1 MVECNPWFP
10 DKGNFDLEIWHRV
23 KKKKLN
29 KPPDGKKKKIPI
41 DIWPLW
47 TLIKAVILPFQGKYS
62 PHNIQQQT
70 EHLLHEHMYIRDIFV
85 LMYGKTNTIL

>member
-1 MVECNPWFP
+1 MKHNLWFT
-10 DKGNFDLEIWHRV
+10 GEGSCDLEIWHQV
-23 KKKKLN
+23 KEN
-29 KPPDGKKKKIPI
+29 VEWATRQGKNIPI
-41 DIWPLW
+41 DFWPLW
-47 TLIKAVILPFQGKYS
+47 GLIKAVILPFQGKYS